1 MTLLMMVCQFTTLTD
16 VRLHAQ
22 HCCISDGIISTN
34 VEPCDNIG
42 HKRKY
47 LYLIENKQV
56 MILKSLAQAAKRD
69 FLSWDFCHSVGTSVA
84 AALNHIVGRVRRTL
98 WNMEANDAITRQ

>member
-1 MTLLMMVCQFTTLTD
+1 MTHLMVYGFTTITD